1 MQTAP
6 MCSYGILFVD
16 QEHFLPQSSNNEI
29 HEYCCVLKIFRFTDF
44 EKKKKRH
51 AVSAVCGMCKYG
63 WCAYVI
69 WID

>member
-44 EKKKKRH
+44 EKKKKTCSQCRL
-51 AVSAVCGMCKYG
+51 
-63 WCAYVI
+63 WYVQVWLVRI
-69 WID
+69 CNLD